1 MLDFKPNKFIDFNNE
16 NVKQH
21 LEIIKLTNE
30 MGYGAFTPKVP
41 QYIRDTPKVGRNEP
55 CPCGS
60 EKKYKNCCIYK

>member
-1 MLDFKPNKFIDFNNE
+1 MDMETTKFIDFDNE

-21 LEIIKLTNE
+21 LEMIKITNE
-30 MGYGAFTPKVP
+30 LGYPAFTPKVP

-60 EKKYKNCCIYK
+60 EKKYKLCCINK